1 MTKDRRNV
9 IEVDSGRLW
18 ATLERSGEIGPGRAG
33 GLRRLAL
40 SADDGIMRDQFVE
53 WCRAAGCTITTDR
66 VGNIFARRA
75 GTEDHLPPVVLGSHL
90 DTQVA
95 GGRYDG
101 ILGVLAG
108 LEILRTLNDHKIATR
123 RALEIVSWS
132 NEEGARFQP
141 PMMASA
147 AFAGRL
153 PVEFVLQQVDDEG
166 LTFGD
171 ELSKIGYAGTAPVGR
186 RALDAYF
193 ELHIEQGPVL
203 ERMGVP
209 IGIVTGGYAVHG
221 MHIDVIGDTAHS
233 GPTPMDKRRNALV
246 GAAMIAV
253 AVNEIGWRYHA
264 TEGKSTVP
272 RLVCWPNKP
281 GILPSYAQVTVD
293 VRHADPAEA
302 EKMRAELMAAVTECA
317 ARAIVEAKV
326 AASWSFGSESFDA
339 ECIELVRRTADTLGV
354 HHHSMLSQAGH
365 DAYNIARIAPTCLI
379 FTPCRD
385 GVSHNEGEYIEP
397 SYTLPGI
404 NVLLHAVIERANR
417 P

>member
-1 MTKDRRNV
+1 
-9 IEVDSGRLW
+9 
-18 ATLERSGEIGPGRAG
+18 
-33 GLRRLAL
+33 
-40 SADDGIMRDQFVE
+40 
-53 WCRAAGCTITTDR
+53 
-66 VGNIFARRA
+66 
-75 GTEDHLPPVVLGSHL
+75 
-90 DTQVA
+90 
-95 GGRYDG
+95 
-101 ILGVLAG
+101 
-108 LEILRTLNDHKIATR
+108 
-123 RALEIVSWS
+123 
-132 NEEGARFQP
+132 
-141 PMMASA
+141 
-147 AFAGRL
+147 
-153 PVEFVLQQVDDEG
+153 LQQVDDEG

-302 EKMRAELMAAVTECA
+302 ENMRAALMAAVTECS
-317 ARAIVEAKV
+317 ARANVEAKV

-339 ECIELVRRTADTLGV
+339 ECIELVRRTADTLGL

-365 DAYNIARIAPTCLI
+365 DAYNLARVAPTCLI

-385 GVSHNEGEYIEP
+385 GVSHNESEYIEP

-404 NVLLHAVIERANR
+404 NVLLHAIIERANR